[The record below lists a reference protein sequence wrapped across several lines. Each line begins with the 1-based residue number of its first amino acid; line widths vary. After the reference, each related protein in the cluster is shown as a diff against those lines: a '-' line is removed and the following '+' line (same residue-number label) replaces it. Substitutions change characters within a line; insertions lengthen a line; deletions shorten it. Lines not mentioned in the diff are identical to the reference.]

1 MAPKIFKLHAG
12 VKKCPI
18 LVIFQTGPGWPCT
31 VSAALKNPSQDF
43 KTLFALGADEFLAM
57 LEGQIGEAPFFG
69 GFDLVKEQCDTA
81 LLILGANFST
91 VDVKS
96 DGYGLSDIF
105 GFLQMSFWT
114 LIGLSL
120 GVPILVC
127 FATND
132 FCIVYYLIETLVS
145 KILKVKLVSCS

>member
-1 MAPKIFKLHAG
+1 MERPH
-12 VKKCPI
+12 
-18 LVIFQTGPGWPCT
+18 
-31 VSAALKNPSQDF
+31 
-43 KTLFALGADEFLAM
+43 
-57 LEGQIGEAPFFG
+57 FF

-145 KILKVKLVSCS
+145 KILKVKLVSWS